1 MKWAGIGFACLAT
14 GTGLLTGSGVALGQG
29 NKLEEIVVVAPRA
42 VTRTVVGRTST
53 GGKVEEISL
62 TRHVPFADLD
72 LSRHADVM
80 ELEKRVADVAK
91 ESCEQLAKLYPLSPP
106 DAPDCVKA
114 AQAGAKDQMDKA
126 VAAAAKH
133 GP

>member
-14 GTGLLTGSGVALGQG
+14 GTGLLTASGVALGQG

-80 ELEKRVADVAK
+80 ELEERVDDVAK
-91 ESCEQLAKLYPLSPP
+91 EACAQLAAVFPLS
-106 DAPDCVKA
+106 DRKSPDCVKDA
-114 AQAGAKDQMDKA
+114 VGKAMPQVHAA
-126 VAAAAKH
+126 VAAANR
-133 GP
+133 